1 MARDRKRAK
10 QRRARQ
16 GGRAAARPKSP
27 SRQSTPLGP
36 ESRST
41 IDPPEPTE
49 KISGDAELA
58 KEAARGAPPDEG
70 DHPVED
76 PDAKAEV
83 FADELSD
90 DAAGGGVLSELAGD
104 EDREVPE
111 DGDES
116 LEEPVFPDPATTGG
130 EGDGGGTPPGGAG
143 TRGGGD
149 DGSDGEVGG
158 AEGAPARRPKP
169 APAARPDGNRVIA
182 FLGACWAELQRVQWP
197 NRQAVVQ
204 ATAVVL
210 GFVLIA
216 GSFLGLMDF
225 VAQKIITA
233 LLDL

>member
-1 MARDRKRAK
+1 VARDRKRAK

-27 SRQSTPLGP
+27 PRQSTPLGP

-70 DHPVED
+70 DPPVED

-104 EDREVPE
+104 EDRVVRDE
-111 DGDES
+111 DEA

-130 EGDGGGTPPGGAG
+130 DGDGDGTPPGGGG
-143 TRGGGD
+143 THGGD
-149 DGSDGEVGG
+149 DEGS
-158 AEGAPARRPKP
+158 EGAPARRPKP

-182 FLGACWAELQRVQWP
+182 FLRACWAELQRVQWP
-197 NRQAVVQ
+197 NRRAVGQ

-225 VAQKIITA
+225 VWQKVVTA

>member
-111 DGDES
+111 DDEA

-130 EGDGGGTPPGGAG
+130 EGDGGGTPPGGGG
-143 TRGGGD
+143 THGGD
-149 DGSDGEVGG
+149 DEGSES
-158 AEGAPARRPKP
+158 APARRPKP

-182 FLGACWAELQRVQWP
+182 FLRACWAELQRVQWP
-197 NRQAVVQ
+197 NRRAVAQ

-225 VAQKIITA
+225 VWQKVVTA

>member
-49 KISGDAELA
+49 KSSGDAELA
-58 KEAARGAPPDEG
+58 KEAARGAPTDEV
-70 DHPVED
+70 DHPVDD

-83 FADELSD
+83 FSDELSD
-90 DAAGGGVLSELAGD
+90 GAAGGGVLSELAGD
-104 EDREVPE
+104 EDLEVR
-111 DGDES
+111 DDDES

-130 EGDGGGTPPGGAG
+130 DGGGK
-143 TRGGGD
+143 RGGGGGKRTGE
-149 DGSDGEVGG
+149 DGGSEGG
-158 AEGAPARRPKP
+158 GGKPESAPRPKP
-169 APAARPDGNRVIA
+169 APATRPDGNRVNA
-182 FLGACWAELQRVQWP
+182 FLRACWAELQRVQWP
-197 NRQAVVQ
+197 NRRAVGQ
-204 ATAVVL
+204 ATTVVL

-225 VAQKIITA
+225 VWQKVVTA

>member
-16 GGRAAARPKSP
+16 GDRATARSKSP

-36 ESRST
+36 DSRST
-41 IDPPEPTE
+41 IDPPEATE

-104 EDREVPE
+104 EDREVR
-111 DGDES
+111 DDDEA
-116 LEEPVFPDPATTGG
+116 LDEPVFPDPATTGG
-130 EGDGGGTPPGGAG
+130 DGGDEPPSGGGTH
-143 TRGGGD
+143 GGD
-149 DGSDGEVGG
+149 DEGSDG
-158 AEGAPARRPKP
+158 APAPGAKP
-169 APAARPDGNRVIA
+169 APATRPDGNRVIA
-182 FLGACWAELQRVQWP
+182 FLRACWAELQRVQWP
-197 NRQAVVQ
+197 NRREVSQ

-216 GSFLGLMDF
+216 GSFLGLVDF